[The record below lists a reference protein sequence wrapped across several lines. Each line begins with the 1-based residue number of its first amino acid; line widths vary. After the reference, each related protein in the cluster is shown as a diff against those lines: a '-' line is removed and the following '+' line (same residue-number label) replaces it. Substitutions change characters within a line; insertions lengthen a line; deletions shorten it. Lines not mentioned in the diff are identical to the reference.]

1 LRFEKGKVDKFC
13 PLNVNSLIPAR
24 ASEKAVQ
31 IGYNEPQ
38 TRSPVKISILLISL
52 FVGVSA
58 QAGAAK
64 EIFKSGT
71 TVELQKGEEPYYV
84 KTTRG
89 VTYTFSNVLKILAD
103 EKVIGKNGE
112 IGQVQKSEIFSRRT
126 DLCMTVYNRNFCV
139 GEKATPSKGDSSVA
153 LQIVGLQ
160 AEPEGFMSRKTKIL
174 VKLGNQYAVVT
185 SEFIDPM

>member
-1 LRFEKGKVDKFC
+1 
-13 PLNVNSLIPAR
+13 
-24 ASEKAVQ
+24 
-31 IGYNEPQ
+31 
-38 TRSPVKISILLISL
+38 VKISILLISL

>member
-1 LRFEKGKVDKFC
+1 MKTLIVLF
-13 PLNVNSLIPAR
+13 SLVL
-24 ASEKAVQ
+24 S
-31 IGYNEPQ
+31 
-38 TRSPVKISILLISL
+38 
-52 FVGVSA
+52 VSA

-64 EIFKSGT
+64 EIFKSG
-71 TVELQKGEEPYYV
+71 VPVALQKGEEPYYV

-103 EKVIGKNGE
+103 EKVTGKNGD
-112 IGQVQKSEIFSRRT
+112 IGQVQKSEIYSRRS

-139 GEKATPSKGDSSVA
+139 GEQVTPSKGDSSVA

-185 SEFIDPM
+185 SDLIDPI

>member
-1 LRFEKGKVDKFC
+1 
-13 PLNVNSLIPAR
+13 
-24 ASEKAVQ
+24 
-31 IGYNEPQ
+31 
-38 TRSPVKISILLISL
+38 VKISILLFGL

-64 EIFKSGT
+64 EIFKSGA
-71 TVELQKGEEPYYV
+71 TVDLQKGEEPYYV

-89 VTYTFSNVLKILAD
+89 VTYTFSNVLKILAN
-103 EKVIGKNGE
+103 EKVIGKNGD
-112 IGQVQKSEIFSRRT
+112 IGQVQKSEIFSRRS

>member
-1 LRFEKGKVDKFC
+1 VKVLTIF
-13 PLNVNSLIPAR
+13 L
-24 ASEKAVQ
+24 
-31 IGYNEPQ
+31 
-38 TRSPVKISILLISL
+38 SL
-52 FVGVSA
+52 FLAVSA
-58 QAGAAK
+58 HAGAAK
-64 EIFKSGT
+64 EIFKSGAPIA
-71 TVELQKGEEPYYV
+71 LQNGEEPYYV

-89 VTYTFSNVLKILAD
+89 VTYTFSNVLKILAN
-103 EKVIGKNGE
+103 EKVIGKNGQ
-112 IGQVQKSEIFSRRT
+112 IGQVQKSEVFSRRS

-185 SEFIDPM
+185 SDFIDPM